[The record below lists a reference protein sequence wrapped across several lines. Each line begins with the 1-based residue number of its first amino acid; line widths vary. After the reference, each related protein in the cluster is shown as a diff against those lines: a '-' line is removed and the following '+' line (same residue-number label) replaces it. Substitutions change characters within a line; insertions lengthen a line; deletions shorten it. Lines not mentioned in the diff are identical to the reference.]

1 MQTVCQLYGQA
12 ADLKEQGVHVV
23 STDEKTGIQALER
36 SAPTQPMQPTQVERQ
51 EFEYERHG
59 TACLIANLEVATG
72 QVIAPSIGATRT
84 EADFL
89 AHIQQTVAIDP
100 TGVWIFI
107 TDQLNIHQSASLVR
121 WVAQV
126 CSLELD
132 LGVKGEEGIL
142 HSRATRA
149 EFLTDPNHR
158 IRFVYTPKHA
168 SWLNQIELWFSILVR
183 RFLKRANFTSVDD
196 LQQRLLSFITYF
208 NQTMAKPFKW
218 TYKGR
223 PLVA

>member
-1 MQTVCQLYGQA
+1 MCELYAQA
-12 ADLKEQGVHVV
+12 IELHQKGIHVV

-36 SAPTQPMQPTQVERQ
+36 LTPARTMQPTVVERL

-59 TACLIANLEVATG
+59 TQCLIANLEVATG
-72 QVIAPSIGATRT
+72 QVIAPSIGQTRT

-89 AHIQQTVAIDP
+89 AHIQQTVVTDP

-107 TDQLNIHQSASLVR
+107 TDQLNIHQSESLVR
-121 WVAQV
+121 WVALICGLNQ
-126 CSLELD
+126 D
-132 LGVKGEEGIL
+132 LGVKGEFGIL
-142 HSRATRA
+142 KSMATRL
-149 EFLTDPNHR
+149 EFLSDPNHR
-158 IRFVYTPKHA
+158 IRFVYTPKHS

-183 RFLKRANFTSVDD
+183 RLLKRASFSSVDD
-196 LQQRLLSFITYF
+196 LKQRILSFIDYF

>member
-1 MQTVCQLYGQA
+1 VETVCELYAQA
-12 ADLKEQGVHVV
+12 IELHQQGIHLV

-36 SAPTQPMQPTQVERQ
+36 LTPTLSMQPTVVERL

-59 TACLIANLEVATG
+59 TQCLIANLEVATG
-72 QVIAPSIGATRT
+72 QVIAPSIGQTRT

-89 AHIQQTVAIDP
+89 AHIQQTVVTDP

-107 TDQLNIHQSASLVR
+107 TDQLNIHQSESLVR
-121 WVAQV
+121 WVTLV
-126 CSLELD
+126 CGLNQD
-132 LGVKGEEGIL
+132 LGVKGESGIL
-142 HSRATRA
+142 KSMATRL
-149 EFLTDPNHR
+149 EFLSDSNHR
-158 IRFVYTPKHA
+158 IRFVYTPKHS

-183 RFLKRANFTSVDD
+183 RLLKRASFSSVND
-196 LQQRLLSFITYF
+196 LKQRILSFIDYF